1 MSAANRSVGGQAR
14 RPARGRGAKPSPGLS
29 LDDVIAAGLG
39 LLDEVGLPGFTMR
52 ALADRLGT
60 YPATVYWHVGN
71 RDRVLALVVERAL
84 GELVVPDLEP
94 LGWRAWLTA
103 VAREYRRVLHAHPN
117 VAPLVASQV
126 LVSPPTLGLVEA
138 VLAALAQAGFH
149 GERLAHAYNTVV
161 GSLVGWVSV
170 ELAVAPAGPD
180 PWQHEFARTIHTLD
194 PASHPTITANLT
206 DLEDTVFA
214 LRWHG
219 GQDRPLDG
227 AFEAA
232 LKAWIDG
239 LAAALVEPPQKPAR
253 RPTLPR

>member
-1 MSAANRSVGGQAR
+1 MSPSSPQAAGSSR
-14 RPARGRGAKPSPGLS
+14 RAARGRGVKPSPGLC
-29 LDDVIAAGLG
+29 LDDVITAGLG
-39 LLDEVGLPGFTMR
+39 LLDDVGLPGFTMR
-52 ALADRLGT
+52 ALADRLDT

-117 VAPLVASQV
+117 VAALVASQV

-138 VLAALAQAGFH
+138 VLAVLAQAGFR
-149 GERLAHAYNTVV
+149 GERLAHAYNTIV

-180 PWQHEFARTIHTLD
+180 PWQDEFARTIHALD
-194 PASHPTITANLT
+194 PASHPTITANLAV
-206 DLEDTVFA
+206 LEDSVIA

-219 GQDRPLDG
+219 GQERPLDG
-227 AFEAA
+227 AFEGT

-239 LAAALVEPPQKPAR
+239 LVAALVEPQQTPATPPTPQR
-253 RPTLPR
+253 

>member
-1 MSAANRSVGGQAR
+1 MSTSSPPGGGLSR
-14 RPARGRGAKPSPGLS
+14 RPARGRGGKPSPGLS
-29 LDDVIAAGLG
+29 LDDVISAGLG

-52 ALADRLGT
+52 ARADRLDT

-84 GELVVPDLEP
+84 GELVVPDPEP

-103 VAREYRRVLHAHPN
+103 VAHEYRRVLHAHPN
-117 VAPLVASQV
+117 VAALVASQV

-138 VLAALAQAGFH
+138 VLAVLEQAGFR
-149 GERLAHAYNTVV
+149 GERLAHAYNTIV

-180 PWQHEFARTIHTLD
+180 PWQDEFAHTIHTLD
-194 PASHPTITANLT
+194 PASHPTITANLAV
-206 DLEDTVFA
+206 LEDSVIA

-219 GQDRPLDG
+219 GQERPLDE
-227 AFEAA
+227 AFEAT
-232 LKAWIDG
+232 LQAWIDG
-239 LAAALVEPPQKPAR
+239 LVAALVEPRHTPPE
-253 RPTLPR
+253 RPIRQR

>member
-1 MSAANRSVGGQAR
+1 
-14 RPARGRGAKPSPGLS
+14 LS
-29 LDDVIAAGLG
+29 LDDVITAGLG

-84 GELVVPDLEP
+84 GELVVPDLQP
-94 LGWRAWLTA
+94 LGWQAWLTT
-103 VAREYRRVLHAHPN
+103 VAREYRRVLHTHPN
-117 VAPLVASQV
+117 VAALVASQV

-138 VLAALAQAGFH
+138 VLAVLAHAGFR
-149 GERLAHAYNTVV
+149 GEQLAHAYNTVV

-170 ELAVAPAGPD
+170 ELAAAPAGPD
-180 PWQHEFARTIHTLD
+180 PWQDEFAHTIHALD
-194 PASHPTITANLT
+194 PTRYPTITANLEVLA
-206 DLEDTVFA
+206 DSVIA

-219 GQDRPLDG
+219 GQEHPLDS
-227 AFEAA
+227 AFEAT

-239 LAAALVEPPQKPAR
+239 LDAALVEPQQTPATP
-253 RPTLPR
+253 PTPPR